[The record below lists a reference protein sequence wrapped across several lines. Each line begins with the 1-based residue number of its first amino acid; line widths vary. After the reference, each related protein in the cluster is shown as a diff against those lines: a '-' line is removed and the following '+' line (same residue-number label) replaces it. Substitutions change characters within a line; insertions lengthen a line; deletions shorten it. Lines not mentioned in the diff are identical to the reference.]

1 MKVIGERFDDLW
13 FLGFSVQSI
22 LAEVIDGLPSRRA
35 AFVTIFQKLLTPGR
49 LSIDLITASL

>member
-22 LAEVIDGLPSRRA
+22 LAEVIDGSSSRRA
-35 AFVTIFQKLLTPGR
+35 AFVTIFSKVVSSWT
-49 LSIDLITASL
+49 TFN